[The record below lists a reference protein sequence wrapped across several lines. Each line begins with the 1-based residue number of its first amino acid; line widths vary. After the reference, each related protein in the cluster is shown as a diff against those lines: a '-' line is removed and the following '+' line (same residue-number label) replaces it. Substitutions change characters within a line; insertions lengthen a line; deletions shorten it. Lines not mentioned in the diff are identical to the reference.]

1 MAAAAGSHAPPALV
15 VTLIVLAA
23 RLGNLA
29 QGVAAPATIL
39 LVRSDTGQRQNPNA
53 ALVAIA
59 HRETVVA
66 PTATRSR
73 QIEEILGS
81 HPRNCFSRPALG
93 AMENPL
99 ENPLSWLDQA
109 VTWAPNWV
117 ISVAFLL
124 LAAGVAV
131 TLHRLALRLLRWL
144 IPASYEFL
152 HSLVS
157 ATQALLRAALVIFA
171 VALTLPLVPL
181 GTEGKTAIGHWLI
194 VAFILLLGWSCTAA
208 ITLASDFYLRRTDI
222 DFSGDPLGRKHL
234 TQVRVLR
241 RVAATLVIVITVAA
255 ALMTFESVKQY
266 GVSLIASAGAAGLV
280 VGLAAR
286 PLLTNLFAGI
296 QIALTQP
303 IRIGDAVIVE
313 GEWGWVEEITGTYV
327 VIKIWDWR
335 RLVVPL
341 SYFLEKPFQ
350 NWTRQTTDLIG
361 SVMLWVD
368 YTVPV
373 TRIRSKLEELAKASK
388 LWDGQVVN
396 LQVVD
401 SNERALQL
409 RCLVSARTS
418 PEAWDLRCEMRE
430 KLIVFLQEEY
440 PGALPKQR
448 AELVE
453 FNRMTSQ
460 AAE

>member
-1 MAAAAGSHAPPALV
+1 MSL
-15 VTLIVLAA
+15 
-23 RLGNLA
+23 
-29 QGVAAPATIL
+29 
-39 LVRSDTGQRQNPNA
+39 
-53 ALVAIA
+53 
-59 HRETVVA
+59 
-66 PTATRSR
+66 
-73 QIEEILGS
+73 
-81 HPRNCFSRPALG
+81 PALG

-99 ENPLSWLDQA
+99 ANPLAWLDRVA
-109 VTWAPNWV
+109 NWAPNWV
-117 ISVAFLL
+117 ISLAVLL

-131 TLHRLALRLLRWL
+131 ALHGLVIRVVRWL
-144 IPASYEFL
+144 IPDSYRFL

-157 ATQALLRAALVIFA
+157 AIRALLRAALVIFA
-171 VALTLPLVPL
+171 IALTLPLVPL
-181 GTEGKTAIGHWLI
+181 ESGGKAMIGHLLI

-208 ITLASDFYLRRTDI
+208 ITLASDFYLRRADI
-222 DFSGDPLGRKHL
+222 DFTGDPLGRKHL

-241 RVAATLVIVITVAA
+241 RVATTLVVVVTVAA

-313 GEWGWVEEITGTYV
+313 GEWGWIEEITGTYV

-361 SVMLWVD
+361 TVMLWVD

-373 TRIRSKLEELAKASK
+373 ARIRTKLEELAKASK

-401 SNERALQL
+401 SSERALQL

-430 KLIVFLQEEY
+430 KLIAFLQDEY

-453 FNRMTSQ
+453 FDRMTAR

>member
-1 MAAAAGSHAPPALV
+1 MKSPFSWLEG
-15 VTLIVLAA
+15 
-23 RLGNLA
+23 
-29 QGVAAPATIL
+29 
-39 LVRSDTGQRQNPNA
+39 
-53 ALVAIA
+53 
-59 HRETVVA
+59 VVA
-66 PTATRSR
+66 
-73 QIEEILGS
+73 
-81 HPRNCFSRPALG
+81 
-93 AMENPL
+93 
-99 ENPLSWLDQA
+99 
-109 VTWAPNWV
+109 WAPNWV
-117 ISVAFLL
+117 ISVACFV
-124 LAAGVAV
+124 AAALVAL
-131 TLHRLALRLLRWL
+131 TLHGLAMRLLRWM
-144 IPASYEFL
+144 IPASFHFV
-152 HSLVS
+152 HSFIS
-157 ATQALLRAALVIFA
+157 AIQALLRVGLVIFA
-171 VALTLPLVPL
+171 VALVLPLVPL
-181 GTEGKTAIGHWLI
+181 ESRGQAVIGHLLI

-208 ITLASDFYLRRTDI
+208 ITLASDYYLRRADI
-222 DFSGDPLGRKHL
+222 DLSGDPLGRKHL

-241 RVAATLVIVITVAA
+241 RVAATLVILVTVAA
-255 ALMTFESVKQY
+255 ALMTFDSVKQY

-296 QIALTQP
+296 QIAITQP

-341 SYFLEKPFQ
+341 SYFLERPFQ

-361 SVMLWVD
+361 SVLLWVD

-373 TRIRSKLEELAKASK
+373 ARIRAKLEEIVKTSE

-401 SNERALQL
+401 SSERAVQL

-418 PEAWDLRCEMRE
+418 PEAWDLRCEVRE
-430 KLIVFLQEEY
+430 KLIAFLQDAY

-448 AELVE
+448 AQVVDFE
-453 FNRMTSQ
+453 RM
-460 AAE
+460 AAKAAG